1 MGGCKV
7 IVVGGMQ
14 AGVGKSTVTVGLM
27 AALRQRGLR
36 VQGFKVGPDLLDPLL
51 HEAATGKPSYNL
63 DGWMLTKEHNLSVAR
78 SLAGDAD
85 VAVVEGGDGL
95 YDGTFGDEDGSTGQ
109 LAKWLGAPVVLV
121 LDCDGLPARSAAALL
136 KGHLAFDEELPI
148 AGVILNKTKDAAH
161 EKHIR
166 DSIEGAG
173 IGAPIF
179 GALRRDD
186 SGLGVLRD
194 GGGHQGPHSALAA
207 AAAKAAAALNA
218 GGAASVGG
226 SRNPYASHLIDKE
239 SDGKK
244 GLGGDDGKGGKAQSP
259 EKDSGDP
266 NFVTGVAA
274 QLADVVGK
282 TVDLT
287 AVMNAAWEF
296 TEPQEDA
303 EEEDGANHG
312 GSHPGTDDARG
323 SHRSGSH
330 RSIPEARGGD
340 GTPVPRGEGEAV
352 LWEASFGER
361 RLSLDDSE
369 GTSGGGGGGGGAD
382 GNAPKPKQPLDRLD
396 SFGGKD
402 RNKFPVIPESPKRAT
417 SGSHAG
423 SPLRANTPKKEHS
436 FGRNLVGGVV
446 ARLGRGVGTG
456 ASHLIPRPLFSNT
469 VRVGIARDA
478 AFCHYYREN
487 LALLRECGADLVPFS
502 PVAGDSLP
510 QGCRGILFGGGYP
523 ESYAHELTGNR
534 SLRMAITA
542 FAAGGGVI
550 YGECGGLMFL
560 SQALMAVDGGAH
572 PSQPRPMCGLAPFS
586 TRVAAAPAS
595 SYAEVTIRPGCPL
608 FPAGCR
614 ARGRVHRNS
623 EIVAEPPLGDGPGQS
638 GWFGAYD
645 VRPPEEASASTT
657 ARVGDGGVGDV
668 GGDAANEKGPSAN
681 HWEAV
686 GRVEGYAWRNVLM
699 SYARLHWGGT
709 PEMARH
715 FVDVCKGVPAAAAE
729 AALKAA
735 AAARKLPPVVPSTP
749 GSAGRGKMQMP
760 RVKSTDSMSE
770 TMGGL
775 GSMSSMGNMGSSASI
790 NAGEDEYGHESGV
803 SPLSN
808 GGGSGGALAGGSM
821 GRHRRTHSE
830 DHGSMEVV
838 GMMKQSASMTGTPS
852 MLRSSSSNASLNDGR
867 TPRRAGSVPDFLD
880 HEALLSFPPAA
891 GLGGSTDDL
900 QRGEGELGHLHT
912 PSAVPQPPPSKTCT
926 IASLTPAA
934 TEIIHALGLQS
945 RLVCVTDRC
954 NFPPSVAR
962 AFPIVLRSNTKVH
975 NAKQGAMSR
984 PQSIGSLMTS
994 ANKLDSSNSP
1004 GAVLPGMSV
1013 DVEWLR
1019 RTRPGLILTQDACER
1034 CGAGGPGGDSVVAR
1048 ALVHAG
1054 LLGAHSHNGSEANVG
1069 QTSDAGGS
1077 DSGQSGDVSHNTG
1090 VLAMDPQRLSEVL
1103 DVIVQVGTA
1112 TGEED
1117 AAIALVGSLRARL
1130 RAVTAA
1136 VAPAKR
1142 RPKVL
1147 SLEGLR
1153 PLAVGGH
1160 WLPEM
1165 KHLAGGVDELQEPGA
1180 PAAGLR
1186 WEQVLGY
1193 APEVLILAPCVSLSP
1208 EDTLDELDRLAS
1220 QPGFWALPAVRSRE
1234 VYVVHHVLFSRAGP
1248 RLVNGVELLAKIL
1261 HPELAPDVAM
1271 REGCT
1276 VMKLNLEVGRQCRA
1290 RQLRNHFRPW
1300 GGAGATGWDFAGYAG
1315 GGHADT
1321 VP

>member
-186 SGLGVLRD
+186 SGLG
-194 GGGHQGPHSALAA
+194 
-207 AAAKAAAALNA
+207 
-218 GGAASVGG
+218 
-226 SRNPYASHLIDKE
+226 
-239 SDGKK
+239 
-244 GLGGDDGKGGKAQSP
+244 
-259 EKDSGDP
+259 
-266 NFVTGVAA
+266 
-274 QLADVVGK
+274 
-282 TVDLT
+282 
-287 AVMNAAWEF
+287 
-296 TEPQEDA
+296 
-303 EEEDGANHG
+303 
-312 GSHPGTDDARG
+312 
-323 SHRSGSH
+323 
-330 RSIPEARGGD
+330 
-340 GTPVPRGEGEAV
+340 
-352 LWEASFGER
+352 
-361 RLSLDDSE
+361 
-369 GTSGGGGGGGGAD
+369 
-382 GNAPKPKQPLDRLD
+382 
-396 SFGGKD
+396 D

-523 ESYAHELTGNR
+523 ELYAQELTGNR

-560 SQALMAVDGGAH
+560 SQALIPEGGA
-572 PSQPRPMCGLAPFS
+572 QPRPMCGLAPFS

-623 EIVAEPPLGDGPGQS
+623 EI
-638 GWFGAYD
+638 
-645 VRPPEEASASTT
+645 
-657 ARVGDGGVGDV
+657 
-668 GGDAANEKGPSAN
+668 GPSAN

-715 FVDVCKGVPAAAAE
+715 FVDVCKGVP
-729 AALKAA
+729 
-735 AAARKLPPVVPSTP
+735 
-749 GSAGRGKMQMP
+749 
-760 RVKSTDSMSE
+760 
-770 TMGGL
+770 
-775 GSMSSMGNMGSSASI
+775 
-790 NAGEDEYGHESGV
+790 
-803 SPLSN
+803 
-808 GGGSGGALAGGSM
+808 
-821 GRHRRTHSE
+821 
-830 DHGSMEVV
+830 
-838 GMMKQSASMTGTPS
+838 
-852 MLRSSSSNASLNDGR
+852 
-867 TPRRAGSVPDFLD
+867 
-880 HEALLSFPPAA
+880 
-891 GLGGSTDDL
+891 
-900 QRGEGELGHLHT
+900 
-912 PSAVPQPPPSKTCT
+912 
-926 IASLTPAA
+926 
-934 TEIIHALGLQS
+934 
-945 RLVCVTDRC
+945 
-954 NFPPSVAR
+954 
-962 AFPIVLRSNTKVH
+962 
-975 NAKQGAMSR
+975 
-984 PQSIGSLMTS
+984 
-994 ANKLDSSNSP
+994 
-1004 GAVLPGMSV
+1004 
-1013 DVEWLR
+1013 
-1019 RTRPGLILTQDACER
+1019 
-1034 CGAGGPGGDSVVAR
+1034 
-1048 ALVHAG
+1048 
-1054 LLGAHSHNGSEANVG
+1054 
-1069 QTSDAGGS
+1069 
-1077 DSGQSGDVSHNTG
+1077 
-1090 VLAMDPQRLSEVL
+1090 
-1103 DVIVQVGTA
+1103 
-1112 TGEED
+1112 
-1117 AAIALVGSLRARL
+1117 
-1130 RAVTAA
+1130 
-1136 VAPAKR
+1136 
-1142 RPKVL
+1142 
-1147 SLEGLR
+1147 
-1153 PLAVGGH
+1153 
-1160 WLPEM
+1160 
-1165 KHLAGGVDELQEPGA
+1165 
-1180 PAAGLR
+1180 
-1186 WEQVLGY
+1186 
-1193 APEVLILAPCVSLSP
+1193 
-1208 EDTLDELDRLAS
+1208 
-1220 QPGFWALPAVRSRE
+1220 
-1234 VYVVHHVLFSRAGP
+1234 
-1248 RLVNGVELLAKIL
+1248 
-1261 HPELAPDVAM
+1261 
-1271 REGCT
+1271 
-1276 VMKLNLEVGRQCRA
+1276 
-1290 RQLRNHFRPW
+1290 
-1300 GGAGATGWDFAGYAG
+1300 
-1315 GGHADT
+1315 
-1321 VP
+1321 

>member
-63 DGWMLTKEHNLSVAR
+63 DGWMLTKEHNLSVAQR
-78 SLAGDAD
+78 LAGDAD

-95 YDGTFGDEDGSTGQ
+95 YDGTFGDEEGSTGQ

-136 KGHLAFDEELPI
+136 KGHLAFDDELPI
-148 AGVILNKTKDAAH
+148 AGVILNKTKDASH
-161 EKHIR
+161 EKLIR
-166 DSIEGAG
+166 DSIENAG

-186 SGLGVLRD
+186 AGLGMLRD
-194 GGGHQGPHSALAA
+194 EGQGPHSALAA
-207 AAAKAAAALNA
+207 AAAKAAAALDA

-239 SDGKK
+239 SESKK
-244 GLGGDDGKGGKAQSP
+244 GGNDDAFKGKTREIGM
-259 EKDSGDP
+259 EKESGDP

-296 TEPQEDA
+296 TGPLEDTHV
-303 EEEDGANHG
+303 EEEEAVAVGASG
-312 GSHPGTDDARG
+312 AQAGTGEEAGS
-323 SHRSGSH
+323 SSGDPNG
-330 RSIPEARGGD
+330 IEG
-340 GTPVPRGEGEAV
+340 VRGEGEAV
-352 LWEASFGER
+352 LWEASFGAR
-361 RLSLDDSE
+361 RLSLDD
-369 GTSGGGGGGGGAD
+369 D
-382 GNAPKPKQPLDRLD
+382 GNVKEGAASENAGVKATEGPVGLRTKTAPDRLD

-402 RNKFPVIPESPKRAT
+402 RNKFPVIPESPKRAA

-423 SPLRANTPKKEHS
+423 SPLRTNTPKKEHS
-436 FGRNLVGGVV
+436 FGRALVGGVV
-446 ARLGRGVGTG
+446 ARLGRGVGNG

-469 VRVGIARDA
+469 VRVGVARDA

-487 LALLRECGADLVPFS
+487 LALLREYGADLVPFS
-502 PVAGDSLP
+502 PIAGDSLP
-510 QGCRGILFGGGYP
+510 QGCKGILFGGGYP
-523 ESYAHELTGNR
+523 EMYAQELTGNR
-534 SLRMAITA
+534 SLRAAITA

-560 SQALMAVDGGAH
+560 SQALISRDQGA
-572 PSQPRPMCGLAPFS
+572 QPRPMCGLAPFS

-595 SYAEVTIRPGCPL
+595 SYAEITVRHGCPL
-608 FPAGCR
+608 FPAGAR

-645 VRPPEEASASTT
+645 VRPPEEAWCGN
-657 ARVGDGGVGDV
+657 VGVGEGPGVKGDGAVGDV
-668 GGDAANEKGPSAN
+668 AGDVAPEPGPSAN

-699 SYARLHWGGT
+699 SYARLHWGES

-749 GSAGRGKMQMP
+749 GSYKISMP

-770 TMGGL
+770 MSSHGGNMNSLGAL
-775 GSMSSMGNMGSSASI
+775 GSGTSI
-790 NAGEDEYGHESGV
+790 NQMNGETDEYGHESNV
-803 SPLSN
+803 SPMS
-808 GGGSGGALAGGSM
+808 AGGSDRALNDRALN
-821 GRHRRTHSE
+821 RHRRTHSE
-830 DHGSMEVV
+830 DHGPMDDTRM
-838 GMMKQSASMTGTPS
+838 GMIKSSSGGGTPS
-852 MLRSSSSNASLNDGR
+852 MLRSSSSNASLGGGAS
-867 TPRRAGSVPDFLD
+867 TPARRGSVPDFLD
-880 HEALLSFPPAA
+880 HEALLSFPPPL
-891 GLGGSTDDL
+891 GLGGSNDDL
-900 QRGEGELGHLHT
+900 GYLEDTLGHLHT
-912 PSAVPQPPPSKTCT
+912 PSAVPQPPPSRTCT

-962 AFPIVLRSNTKVH
+962 AFPIVLRSNTKVR
-975 NAKQGAMSR
+975 NTKQGGMSR

-994 ANKLDSSNSP
+994 ANKQLDSSNSP
-1004 GAVLPGMSV
+1004 SAALPGMSV

-1019 RTRPGLILTQDACER
+1019 RTRPGLVLTQDACER
-1034 CGAGGPGGDSVVAR
+1034 CGAAGPGGDSVVAR
-1048 ALVHAG
+1048 ALVSAG
-1054 LLGAHSHNGSEANVG
+1054 LLGAHSHNGGEA
-1069 QTSDAGGS
+1069 DAAGS
-1077 DSGQSGDVSHNTG
+1077 DSGKSGELSHDTG

-1112 TGEED
+1112 AGEED
-1117 AAIALVGSLRARL
+1117 AAVALVGSLRARL

-1136 VAPAKR
+1136 VAPARR

-1186 WEQVLGY
+1186 WEQVLSY
-1193 APEVLILAPCVSLSP
+1193 APEVLILAPCVSQSP
-1208 EDTLDELDRLAS
+1208 DDTLDELDRLAS

-1276 VMKLNLEVGRQCRA
+1276 VTKLNLEVGRQCRA
-1290 RQLRNHFRPW
+1290 RQLRNYFRPW
-1300 GGAGATGWDFAGYAG
+1300 GGAGATGWDFTGYAG

-1321 VP
+1321 IP